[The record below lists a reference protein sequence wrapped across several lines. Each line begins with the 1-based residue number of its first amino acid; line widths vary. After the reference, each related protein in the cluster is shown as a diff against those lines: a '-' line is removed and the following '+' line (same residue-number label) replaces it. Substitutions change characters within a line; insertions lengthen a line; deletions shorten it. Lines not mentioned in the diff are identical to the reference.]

1 MANTTY
7 SEVIE
12 LALHILHDYKLDG
25 TIINED
31 IDTLNKVF
39 APYIKFAAGELENF
53 DIDFEITNRDDVN
66 YTFDSVLTDGQQ
78 LFVAKLM
85 VIGYISREVN
95 DIMQMKLHLQT
106 GDFKTFAER
115 NNLEGKQELLNTL
128 KEEINYKITK
138 RGYKGFNWGQ

>member
-7 SEVIE
+7 SEVVE

-53 DIDFEITNRDDVN
+53 EIDFDIANRNDVN
-66 YTFDSVLTDGQQ
+66 YTFNSALTDGQQ

-85 VIGYISREVN
+85 VIGYLSREVN

-115 NNLEGKQELLNTL
+115 NNLEGKQELLNIL
-128 KEEINYKITK
+128 EEDINYKITK
-138 RGYKGFNWGQ
+138 RGYKGFDWG

>member
-12 LALHILHDYKLDG
+12 LALMIMHDYKLDG
-25 TIINED
+25 TIVNED
-31 IDTLNKVF
+31 IPTLNKVF
-39 APYIKFAAGELENF
+39 APYIKYAAGELENF
-53 DIDFEITNRDDVN
+53 DVNFDISDRDDVQ
-66 YTFDSVLTDGQQ
+66 YTFNSELTDGQQ

-85 VIGYISREVN
+85 VIGYLTREVN

-115 NNLEGKQELLNTL
+115 NNLEGKMNLVNVL
-128 KEEINYKITK
+128 KEEANYKITK
-138 RGYKGFNWGQ
+138 SGYKAYTWG

>member
-39 APYIKFAAGELENF
+39 APYVKFAAGELENF
-53 DIDFEITNRDDVN
+53 EIDFEIANRDDVN
-66 YTFDSVLTDGQQ
+66 YTFNSVLTDGQQ

-138 RGYKGFNWGQ
+138 RGYKGFDWG

>member
-39 APYIKFAAGELENF
+39 APYIKYAAGELENF
-53 DIDFEITNRDDVN
+53 EIDFEIANRDDVN
-66 YTFDSVLTDGQQ
+66 YTFNSVLTDGQQ
-78 LFVAKLM
+78 LFVAKLI

-115 NNLEGKQELLNTL
+115 NNLEGKQDLLNTL

-138 RGYKGFNWGQ
+138 RGYKGFDWGQ

>member
-53 DIDFEITNRDDVN
+53 DIDFEITNRDDIN
-66 YTFDSVLTDGQQ
+66 YTFNSVLTDGQQ
-78 LFVAKLM
+78 LFVAKLI

-115 NNLEGKQELLNTL
+115 NNLEGKQDLLNTL

-138 RGYKGFNWGQ
+138 RGYKDFDWGQ

>member
-12 LALHILHDYKLDG
+12 LALMIMHDYKLDG
-25 TIINED
+25 TIVNED
-31 IDTLNKVF
+31 IPTLNKVF
-39 APYIKFAAGELENF
+39 APYIKYAAGELENF
-53 DIDFEITNRDDVN
+53 DVNFNISDRDDVQ
-66 YTFDSVLTDGQQ
+66 YTFNSELTDGQQ

-85 VIGYISREVN
+85 VIGYLTREVN

-115 NNLEGKQELLNTL
+115 NNLEGKQELLNIL
-128 KEEINYKITK
+128 EEDINYKITK
-138 RGYKGFNWGQ
+138 RGYKGFDWG

>member
-12 LALHILHDYKLDG
+12 LALMIMHDYKLDG
-25 TIINED
+25 TIVNED
-31 IDTLNKVF
+31 IPTLNKVF

-53 DIDFEITNRDDVN
+53 EIDFDIANRDDVN

-138 RGYKGFNWGQ
+138 RGYKGFDWGQ

>member
-39 APYIKFAAGELENF
+39 APYVKFAAGELENF
-53 DIDFEITNRDDVN
+53 EIDFDIANRDDAN
-66 YTFDSVLTDGQQ
+66 YTFNSVLTDGQQ

-138 RGYKGFNWGQ
+138 RGYKGFDWG

>member
-12 LALHILHDYKLDG
+12 LALYIMHDYKLDG
-25 TIINED
+25 TIISED
-31 IDTLNKVF
+31 ISTLNKVF
-39 APYIKFAAGELENF
+39 APYIKYAAGELENF
-53 DIDFEITNRDDVN
+53 DVDFDISDRDDAQ
-66 YTFDSVLTDGQQ
+66 YTFNSILTDGQQ

-85 VIGYISREVN
+85 VIGYLTREVN

-115 NNLEGKQELLNTL
+115 NNLEGKMNLVNVL
-128 KEEINYKITK
+128 KEEVNYKITK
-138 RGYKGFNWGQ
+138 SGYKAYTWG

>member
-53 DIDFEITNRDDVN
+53 DIDFEIANRDDVN
-66 YTFDSVLTDGQQ
+66 YTFNSVLTDGQQ
-78 LFVAKLM
+78 LFVAKLI

-115 NNLEGKQELLNTL
+115 NNLEGKQDLLNTL

-138 RGYKGFNWGQ
+138 RGYKGFDWGQ

>member
-12 LALHILHDYKLDG
+12 LALMIMHDYKLDG
-25 TIINED
+25 TIVNED
-31 IDTLNKVF
+31 MPTLNKVF
-39 APYIKFAAGELENF
+39 APYIKYAAGELENF
-53 DIDFEITNRDDVN
+53 DIDFDISDRDDTE
-66 YTFDSVLTDGQQ
+66 YTFNSVLTDGQQ

-85 VIGYISREVN
+85 TIGYLTREVN

-115 NNLEGKQELLNTL
+115 NNLEGKMNLVNVL
-128 KEEINYKITK
+128 EEDINYKITK
-138 RGYKGFNWGQ
+138 RGYKAYGWG

>member
-7 SEVIE
+7 SEVFE

-39 APYIKFAAGELENF
+39 APYVKFAAGELENF
-53 DIDFEITNRDDVN
+53 EIDFDIANRDDAN
-66 YTFDSVLTDGQQ
+66 YTFNSVLTDGQQ

-138 RGYKGFNWGQ
+138 RGYKGFDWG

>member
-39 APYIKFAAGELENF
+39 APYVKFAAGELENF
-53 DIDFEITNRDDVN
+53 EIDFDIVNRDDAN
-66 YTFDSVLTDGQQ
+66 YTFNSVLTDGQQ

-138 RGYKGFNWGQ
+138 RGYKGFDWG